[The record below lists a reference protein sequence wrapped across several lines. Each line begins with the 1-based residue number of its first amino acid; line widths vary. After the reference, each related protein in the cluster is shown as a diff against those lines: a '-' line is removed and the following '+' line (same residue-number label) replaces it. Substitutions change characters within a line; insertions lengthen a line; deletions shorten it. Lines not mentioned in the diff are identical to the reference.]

1 MGKVLKLLSFILCVI
16 VSGCRNSS
24 VDQQSYP
31 YRIKGETIT
40 LTSTEWNSLWK
51 RDVDN
56 ISLYAI
62 EPSGNKVVYNQGVD
76 YEVSENRIR
85 RTTNSRIIDFAQH
98 KVVYGE
104 NGKFRWASEPNRNPE
119 LTLPYQ
125 IYVDYSYADMPVTIR
140 PSERISKSLFEKMEK
155 GNAIKIVTSG
165 TSITYGVDTYE
176 RYYNDSDIQTYPHLI
191 AKALNAIYGIDC
203 QIVNLSVN
211 GGDVSQIQDISNII
225 AEKPDVVVFELGMN
239 DHNGSNP
246 PQEYYLNSL
255 RKAIQECQSCEIDVI
270 LIGFFQQI
278 ESWEREYPQN
288 TIAYNRILKELAAQY
303 NIYFSDIYNSFETKI
318 SKDKLYKDYLG
329 DYIHH
334 PTSFGHQLYYLDVV
348 PFFINKPYG
357 EYQLLEILHR

>member
-125 IYVDYSYADMPVTIR
+125 IYVDYSYADTPVTIR
-140 PSERISKSLFEKMEK
+140 PSDKASRRLRTKIEQREPLKLV
-155 GNAIKIVTSG
+155 AIG
-165 TSITYGVDTYE
+165 TSISFGAHTFDQ
-176 RYYNDSDIQTYPHLI
+176 YYNNSDKQTYYQLTSRFI
-191 AKALNAIYGIDC
+191 SAYYNINCTSI
-203 QIVNLSVN
+203 NLSTD
-211 GGDVSQIQDISNII
+211 GGGVSQILDLRPVIQAD
-225 AEKPDVVVFELGMN
+225 PDVVVLELGMN
-239 DHNGSNP
+239 DHLGLSPNMDAYKS
-246 PQEYYLNSL
+246 
-255 RKAIQECQSCEIDVI
+255 AIEQAIIELKEQQIDVI
-270 LIGFFQQI
+270 LVGFFQQNKD
-278 ESWEREYPQN
+278 WELEYPNN
-288 TIAYNRILKELAAQY
+288 TILYNAALKELS
-303 NIYFSDIYNSFETKI
+303 NTHNVYFADVYTLFEKMD
-318 SKDKLYKDYLG
+318 KLKLYKDYMG

-334 PTSFGHQLYYLDVV
+334 PTSFAHQLYYLELTS
-348 PFFINKPYG
+348 FFIDKPIS
-357 EYQLLEILHR
+357 ENSLLQILD